1 MDANGGDER
10 FPLLAGRYRLLGRL
24 GSGGMGVVWR
34 AYDEV
39 LGREVAVKEVR
50 APEHLREADVRV
62 LHARLVQEARA
73 AARISHPYVIT
84 VHDVV
89 EEHGRPWIVM
99 ELVRGRSLADVLEA
113 DGLLSP
119 KEAARVGSAVL
130 LALRSAHAAGVLHR
144 DVKPANVLLQDDGR
158 VVLTDFGIALV
169 EGTGTLTRTGD
180 VIGSPDY
187 LAPERALGK
196 HPGTPSDLWSLGA
209 TLYAA
214 VEGMSPFRRASALG
228 TLQAVVHEDPPA
240 PRRAGPLAPL
250 LLGLLRKDPS
260 ARMGSVEAQ
269 RLLDAAAVAPAAGGR
284 AGTGAGAAFPDPGR
298 SGGGPGERDE
308 HGTGGGTGSASAAP
322 GERDPDGTT
331 EERPGARA
339 AADPRTGTRTE
350 TGTGPGAP
358 RPRPGTGTA
367 TEPWSTGPGAPAGSG
382 APAGAA
388 TAPPSA
394 SASRGTPAGPGASGD
409 RSAPV
414 TPRTPDGNPPA
425 PPYRDPGTPS
435 GHLPTY
441 IPTSPDVRPYTP
453 APAPGTG
460 TPPTPYAPYG
470 PVPTPGFPAM
480 LRSAGTPGLVAGGG
494 GAGPA
499 RGGRWSARRLA
510 APLLALLIA
519 GGGVSA
525 VLFLHDGKGPGT
537 SPSGGTSTPSSAPV
551 RQPEP
556 PAETN
561 GDRSSAPAPTDDS
574 RSGGPAESTPGPTT
588 TCPPGSWVTTCRP
601 Y

>member
-269 RLLDAAAVAPAAGGR
+269 RLLNAAAAAPAVGGR
-284 AGTGAGAAFPDPGR
+284 TGTGAGAAFPHPGR
-298 SGGGPGERDE
+298 SGGGPGERDA
-308 HGTGGGTGSASAAP
+308 HGTAGGAGSSSGAP
-322 GERDPDGTT
+322 GKRDPDGTA

-339 AADPRTGTRTE
+339 TADPR
-350 TGTGPGAP
+350 AP
-358 RPRPGTGTA
+358 VPRPGTGTA
-367 TEPWSTGPGAPAGSG
+367 TEPWSTGPGAPAR
-382 APAGAA
+382 AG

-394 SASRGTPAGPGASGD
+394 SANHGTPVPPGTSGS
-409 RSAPV
+409 RSASA
-414 TPRTPDGNPPA
+414 TPRTPDGTPPA
-425 PPYRDPGTPS
+425 PSYHDPGTPS

-441 IPTSPDVRPYTP
+441 IPTSPDVRPYSP
-453 APAPGTG
+453 SPSPSPAPGTG

-470 PVPTPGFPAM
+470 PVPTPGSPAVP
-480 LRSAGTPGLVAGGG
+480 RSAGTPGLVAGGG
-494 GAGPA
+494 GAAPA
-499 RGGRWSARRLA
+499 HGGRWSARRLT

-525 VLFLHDGKGPGT
+525 VLFLHDGKDPGT

-556 PAETN
+556 SSETN
-561 GDRSSAPAPTDDS
+561 GDRSSAPAPTDDDS
-574 RSGGPAESTPGPTT
+574 SGGSAESTPGPTT